1 MPLFVG
7 KDLEREQHLMTEVI
21 REVIREVLR
30 EALREVF
37 REVIR
42 EVIREALREVVR
54 KVLRVVIRGQ
64 QLWNAVDASPCAQ
77 APSGPSPG
85 ATDSRRGGCT
95 WTR

>member
-37 REVIR
+37 R

>member
-30 EALREVF
+30 E
-37 REVIR
+37 VIR
-42 EVIREALREVVR
+42 EALREALREVVR
-54 KVLRVVIRGQ
+54 KVLSVRVVIRGQ

>member
-30 EALREVF
+30 E
-37 REVIR
+37 VIR
-42 EVIREALREVVR
+42 EALREALREVVR